1 MQILVTGA
9 NGFLGSAIV
18 RAGQASGLGVV
29 AGMRPGR
36 APATAGSDRE
46 LEIREL
52 ELAPGP
58 ALVAALEGID
68 LVIHAAAAMSGDVAA
83 QHAGTVKTTE
93 ALLAAM
99 QTAGVRRLV
108 GISSFALYD
117 YTALQAGSTL
127 DEASPVESEPRRRDA
142 YAQAKWHQEQ
152 LFRSFAEA
160 GHAVAILRP
169 GVIYGRDRLWPMCI
183 GRSLGSGR
191 LLRIGPPDAA
201 VPMIHVDHC
210 AQAIVQAAQRVDT
223 LDGTPIN
230 LVDDPCP
237 TRRGYIEAVNQ
248 HPAVSRLILP
258 LPLGLLKC
266 TGAVL
271 TGLQATLGA
280 PARLP
285 GLLRPVDLDAS
296 FKPLRYSNAR
306 ARQQLDWSPA
316 FTLAEAIARS
326 V

>member
-18 RAGQASGLGVV
+18 RAADLAGFKVV

-36 APATAGSDRE
+36 AAHAPVAGESVSVRE
-46 LEIREL
+46 MTLH
-52 ELAPGP
+52 PGP
-58 ALVAALEGID
+58 ELTEALNGID
-68 LVIHAAAAMSGDVAA
+68 VVIHAAAAMSGDVAT
-83 QHAGTVKTTE
+83 QHAGTVQTTD

-99 QTAGVRRLV
+99 RAAGVGRLV

-117 YTALQAGSTL
+117 YSALEPWSTL
-127 DEASPVESEPRRRDA
+127 DEQSPVESQPQRRDA

-152 LFRSFAEA
+152 LYRDFADA

-169 GVIYGRDRLWPMCI
+169 GVIYGRDHLWPACI
-183 GRSLGSGR
+183 GRAQGAAY
-191 LLRIGPPDAA
+191 LLRIGHPQAP

-223 LDGTPIN
+223 LGAGPIN

-237 TRRGYIEAVNQ
+237 TRSAYIEAVNA
-248 HPAVSRLILP
+248 HAASRRRVIP
-258 LPLGLLKC
+258 LPLGLLHG
-266 TGAVL
+266 TGTIL
-271 TGLQATLGA
+271 TGMQATIGA
-280 PARLP
+280 PSRLP

-296 FKPLRYSNAR
+296 FKPLRYRNDAAR
-306 ARQQLDWSPA
+306 ERLDWAPQLSLVDA
-316 FTLAEAIARS
+316 VARS